1 MIKANDAISAGRAL
15 LGTPYSQ
22 LDCIN
27 FIKRIIR
34 TAPGGVPGYTTAGT
48 NSLWRS
54 HTMSAKYRDLT
65 WKQEGIA
72 GAQAGMMAFKRSGD
86 DVHHVGLVTGDGT
99 VLHSSSAKGKVV
111 ETALDSSWALLAV
124 HRYIE
129 TGDASA
135 TVETKGEET
144 VSYKA
149 KVVTQSGPLNMR
161 SLPTTASERIVQIPR
176 GEVVAIIQE
185 DDGWAYVRY
194 NGRAGWVSAAYLE
207 RVDETE
213 KVQENDLPEAAS
225 RDTTTLM
232 REDADGCIV
241 LLGRWR
247 VSEA

>member
-1 MIKANDAISAGRAL
+1 MIKANDAIAAGRAL

-27 FIKRIIR
+27 FIKKIIR

-48 NSLWRS
+48 NTLWRS
-54 HTMSAKYRDLT
+54 AAASGKYRDLT
-65 WKQEGIA
+65 WTQDGIA
-72 GAQAGMMAFKRSGD
+72 GAQAGMLAFKRSGE
-86 DVHHVGLVTGDGT
+86 DVHHVGLVTGEGT
-99 VLHSSSAKGKVV
+99 VLHSSSAKGCVV

-124 HRYIE
+124 HRYIA

-149 KVVTQSGPLNMR
+149 NVVTQSGPLNMR
-161 SLPTTASERIVQIPR
+161 SLPTTASDRIMQIPR

-185 DDGWAYVRY
+185 DNGWAYVRY
-194 NGRAGWVSAAYLE
+194 NGSAGWVSASYLQ

-213 KVQENDLPEAAS
+213 EGQADDLTEAAN
-225 RDTTTLM
+225 RDTTTLTS
-232 REDADGCIV
+232 DAGQTIV
-241 LLGRWR
+241 LLGRWN
-247 VSEA
+247 VSED